1 MSGISLRDIRKTYV
15 NGPQVLH
22 GVSFDIQQGEFV
34 VIVGPSGCGKSTL
47 LRLIAGL
54 DRCEDGTI
62 EIGGRLA
69 NDLAPQH
76 RDIAMI
82 FQNYA
87 LYPHMT
93 VRENIAFG
101 LELRGMKSRSA
112 TSALNVSQKHC
123 NSKPISIVSQQLC
136 PVVSANVLQW
146 VGRWPAMP
154 QSF

>member
-1 MSGISLRDIRKTYV
+1 MSGISLRDIRKSYV

-22 GVSFDIQQGEFV
+22 GVSLDIQPGEFV

-62 EIGGRLA
+62 EIGGRRA
-69 NDLAPQH
+69 NDLAPQD

-93 VRENIAFG
+93 VRENISFG
-101 LELRGMKSRSA
+101 LDLRGMKKAERNERAQS
-112 TSALNVSQKHC
+112 
-123 NSKPISIVSQQLC
+123 
-136 PVVSANVLQW
+136 
-146 VGRWPAMP
+146 GRA
-154 QSF
+154 